1 MVLPLSLFLPCKD
14 KLTKEAFMSHFTI
27 KLRQILHKTRDEWAK
42 FAIREMEIP
51 PNTIAKFYGY
61 KSSCDL
67 EQILKQDKN
76 DANSDICSTSCA
88 RSLTSDVSKTTIFD

>member
-1 MVLPLSLFLPCKD
+1 
-14 KLTKEAFMSHFTI
+14 MSHFTI

-42 FAIREMEIP
+42 FAIREMEIS

-76 DANSDICSTSCA
+76 DANSDICSTPCA
-88 RSLTSDVSKTTIFD
+88 RSLKSDVSKTTIFD

>member
-1 MVLPLSLFLPCKD
+1 
-14 KLTKEAFMSHFTI
+14 MSHFTI

-42 FAIREMEIP
+42 FAIREMEIS

-67 EQILKQDKN
+67 EQILKHDEN
-76 DANSDICSTSCA
+76 DANSDILLDTSCEISHK
-88 RSLTSDVSKTTIFD
+88 RCKQNDHL

>member
-1 MVLPLSLFLPCKD
+1 
-14 KLTKEAFMSHFTI
+14 MSHFTI

-67 EQILKQDKN
+67 EQILKQDKTTP
-76 DANSDICSTSCA
+76 IRTFA
-88 RSLTSDVSKTTIFD
+88 RHLVRDLSQAM

>member
-1 MVLPLSLFLPCKD
+1 MVLSLSLFLPCKD
-14 KLTKEAFMSHFTI
+14 KITKEAFMSHFTI

-42 FAIREMEIP
+42 FAIREMEIS

-67 EQILKQDKN
+67 EQILKHDEN
-76 DANSDICSTSCA
+76 DANSDICSTLRA